1 MKVRL
6 LLVTFML
13 MDNAMNIGLWTG
25 FYLLERRHLGSL
37 ETVIKNVSRIRRAGF
52 SCGELDERN
61 AWELFVDTSE
71 QVCDTNAKA
80 LKKLK
85 FFTQLHAPK
94 PLIDNKA
101 QEFVEKRIIESCEK
115 MGVRTIVTHPI
126 LAQHDQEEPKT
137 ENILYL
143 QKFCEK
149 ASLFG
154 IRVALENQIHPVDY
168 KTCLSKIP
176 ILGVTIDF
184 AHALASGLDEP
195 TMIDDFGPRLYGL
208 HVSDSDGKSEDY
220 HIMPGRGSINWSA
233 VMEKLFEHKYSGDIH
248 LEIVHE
254 RSDCPDVN
262 DKTAA
267 IAFEAI
273 SRLVRKEK
281 MIKNNRKDKGRGL

>member
-1 MKVRL
+1 M
-6 LLVTFML
+6 
-13 MDNAMNIGLWTG
+13 
-25 FYLLERRHLGSL
+25 
-37 ETVIKNVSRIRRAGF
+37 
-52 SCGELDERN
+52 
-61 AWELFVDTSE
+61 DTSE